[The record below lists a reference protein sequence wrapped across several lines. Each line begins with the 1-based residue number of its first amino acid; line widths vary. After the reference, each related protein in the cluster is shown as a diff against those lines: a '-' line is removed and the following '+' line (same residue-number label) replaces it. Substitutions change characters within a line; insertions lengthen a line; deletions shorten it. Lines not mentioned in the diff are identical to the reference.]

1 MGKQVCLGLI
11 INNDLDC
18 TNEEPQPLPEGETQY
33 IGFSKKS
40 ILQELISNKEL
51 LKDNDEDCSSG
62 SESDPSEDNLDPE
75 EIISVYPITL
85 TPKPKVLDKKKINL
99 NNQKV
104 RAESNRSLTS
114 QKERVKIVAKCKI
127 CAEPELPGHVC
138 LKVKPK
144 QPLRP
149 IAKPQSSFNLVNQ
162 PYYNAAG
169 KKVRDQATQTVQV
182 VQAQG
187 TKEEQKNVGLE
198 PRTSSISPVKK
209 EIRTQYRAGST
220 DESPLL
226 GKVWRQEKAF
236 HSFNRASRQSSAWKY
251 NDSIRK

>member
-1 MGKQVCLGLI
+1 LI
-11 INNDLDC
+11 INNDLDS
-18 TNEEPQPLPEGETQY
+18 TNEEPQPLPEGENQY
-33 IGFSKKS
+33 IGFSKKG

-75 EIISVYPITL
+75 EVVSVYPITL
-85 TPKPKVLDKKKINL
+85 TPKPKVAESKRKSTL
-99 NNQKV
+99 NNQKL

-114 QKERVKIVAKCKI
+114 QKDRMKAVGKCKV

-138 LKVKPK
+138 LKVKTK

-149 IAKPQSSFNLVNQ
+149 IAKPQSSFSLVNQ

-169 KKVRDQATQTVQV
+169 KKVRDQATQTVQG
-182 VQAQG
+182 VQGQG
-187 TKEEQKNVGLE
+187 VKEEQKGLGVE
-198 PRTSSISPVKK
+198 LRTNSISPVKK
-209 EIRTQYRAGST
+209 EIRTTYRTGST
-220 DESPLL
+220 DEPPLL

-236 HSFNRASRQSSAWKY
+236 HSFNRGSRHSSAWKY